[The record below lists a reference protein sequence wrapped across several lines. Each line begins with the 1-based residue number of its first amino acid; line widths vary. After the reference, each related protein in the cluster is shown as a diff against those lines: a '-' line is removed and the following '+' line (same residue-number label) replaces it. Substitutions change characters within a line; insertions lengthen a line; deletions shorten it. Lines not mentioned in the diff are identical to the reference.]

1 MSATLFW
8 KLSDQQKTQDW
19 LERNLSSLL
28 KKRPELK
35 SLFDE
40 ADDRVSHFF
49 QIFFPTLETSCYV
62 ANLSLEDKA
71 VQKINLSIRI
81 PAHPVFS
88 EYLPEHCS
96 LAVIGYWNTNPNV
109 RSPWFTPEKIMIT
122 HNNSDATVYE
132 HEIECAYQQ
141 LGIGGVNFP
150 PNGTQ
155 NVLTRQLASDLPKI
169 SVETNKRLEDWRS
182 FLNFKRNLI
191 RQKTVGLRY
200 INAKYIPETYQ
211 VQLLIVAEHK
221 EYLEQVR
228 RAFARQNLELFDL
241 NISSEDWVFNLPE
254 NDKDNKRTPRSELEL
269 GQISRGKNALEII
282 LEQQLKSNVT
292 LNIRK
297 EIPFDKPV
305 FALLNVEVSEDWK
318 NKLEK
323 VDLNSQD
330 DETLFNNQEII
341 NSFTKL
347 IPEQGF
353 VSFSLVGDWALIGR
367 QEKVIN
373 NLRQNE
379 NCYSPYLSSYLFDIT
394 QAQTPRALSNI
405 QHWFNADLNDAQKS
419 AVNKMLSAPDLCLIQ
434 GPPGTGKTTVI
445 AEAILQFAKEGQTV
459 LLASQAHDAIDNALS
474 RIKNRPELRAI
485 RLAKE
490 IKGRSKITED
500 GQQFVGEQALARHYD
515 ALAQYVDS
523 GFIKPL
529 RDKKEVIKNL
539 QEWLKQAE
547 FLDADMQK
555 SQQRLHE
562 ITQQGKEKRQALQY
576 AQQDFEL
583 HLQKYEQLQQDK
595 QKLEQLCDFL
605 QHRSHAPTN
614 IIFPQNLVSIA
625 KTLFLLKDA
634 QIKMPFTLSDF
645 QINPQSKMLILT
657 ALFDIWKKVQYNI
670 EHIQS
675 DIQRLESLGAGS
687 LTSIETTL
695 KIKSLEDEI
704 EILLNQLDAGDD
716 SVSDL
721 WRSKRRELSQLKQS
735 SDGLTHPCYQQL
747 FENAEQFNNVQN
759 AQNTAQVLSRRL
771 ALFAQINQD
780 LAVQIN
786 HAIQDLQQE
795 IKKLQL
801 NQPED
806 TLVKQLEREVETL
819 RDNYTQQQAKQ
830 KQIQQKQ
837 SKHLETQN
845 FKQEFEVCVT
855 AVREQIKN
863 LENEYTA
870 AFNKN
875 KNWQSLFEQWHQILQ
890 QSTQECEDWE
900 ILQSTYT
907 ENCNLVAI
915 SCNENERTL
924 TNAGLD
930 GFDVVIIDEVSKA
943 TPLELLL
950 PLMRARKAILVG
962 DHRQLPPLFQ
972 ESQDASATF
981 EDMVNEQED
990 SQSQDTLLT
999 KENFKRY
1006 EKMVTASLFKELF
1019 EKAPELLRERLTVQF
1034 RMHPDIMKMIN
1045 YFYEGQLTYCE
1056 KTEKEK
1062 DRRHH
1067 IILKSKYNDL
1077 VTEDKHLLW
1086 IDTSYDE
1093 KGMPCL
1099 DVEGSTNPT
1108 EARLIAL
1115 ALVRINEQMRQ
1126 KRFNSKN
1133 KYKVGVVSFYQ
1144 SQCRTIREAI
1154 KKVNQGQIR
1163 FDAID
1168 VEINTVIRYQGKEK
1182 PIILISLVRNDGKAK
1197 DHRRSSHANVARFE
1211 FINVAMSR
1219 AQNLLMVFGARN
1231 MLEMRDII
1239 LPKMDSQGSEKKKV
1253 YQDIFN
1259 RLERMAQICSAKEFI
1274 QACENR

>member
-8 KLSDQQKTQDW
+8 KLSDQPNMQER
-19 LERNLSSLL
+19 LERNLNHILRT
-28 KKRPELK
+28 RPELK
-35 SLFDE
+35 PLFDN
-40 ADDRVSHFF
+40 ADDRISHFF
-49 QIFFPTLETSCYV
+49 QLFFPQSVERDCYL
-62 ANLSLEDKA
+62 ANLSLQDDSEKR
-71 VQKINLSIRI
+71 ISLSIRFQYHHI
-81 PAHPVFS
+81 FNQS
-88 EYLPEHCS
+88 EYLPEYCS
-96 LAVIGYWNTNPNV
+96 LAVIGYWKTTAPT
-109 RSPWFTPEKIMIT
+109 PWFMPEKIMIT
-122 HNNSDATVYE
+122 HNSDATKYE

-141 LGIGGVNFP
+141 LGVGGVEYP
-150 PNGTQ
+150 PNGIQ
-155 NVLTRQLASDLPKI
+155 NALTRQLANDLPKI
-169 SVETNKRLEDWRS
+169 SVETNKRLQDWYS
-182 FLNFKRNLI
+182 FLQFKRNLI

-200 INAKYIPETYQ
+200 INAQYIPETYQ
-211 VQLLIVAEHK
+211 VQLLVVAENK
-221 EYLEQVR
+221 EYLQQVR
-228 RAFARQNLELFDL
+228 KAFSRQNLELFDL
-241 NISSEDWVFNLPE
+241 NISSEDWTFNLPE
-254 NDKDNKRTPRSELEL
+254 NDRENKRTPKSEIEL
-269 GQISRGKNALEII
+269 GQIPRSKKALEEISI
-282 LEQQLKSNVT
+282 QQLKS
-292 LNIRK
+292 K
-297 EIPFDKPV
+297 EMQKMIKDVPFDKPV
-305 FALLNVEVSEDWK
+305 FALLNIEVSEDWK

-330 DETLFNNQEII
+330 EETLFNNQDII
-341 NSFTKL
+341 DNFIKR
-347 IPEQGF
+347 IPQQGF
-353 VSFSLVGDWALIGR
+353 ISFSLVGDWALINR
-367 QEKVIN
+367 QERVIN

-394 QAQTPRALSNI
+394 QAQKPTALPNI
-405 QHWFNADLNDAQKS
+405 KEWFNTDLNEAQKS
-419 AVNKMLSAPDLCLIQ
+419 AVKKMLAAPDLCLIQ

-445 AEAILQFAKEGQTV
+445 AEAILQFAKDGQTV

-485 RLAKE
+485 RLANE
-490 IKGRSKITED
+490 ARGRSKITED
-500 GQQFVGEQALARHYD
+500 GQQFAGEQALARHYD
-515 ALAQYVDS
+515 ALAQYVDN

-529 RDKKEVIKNL
+529 RDRQAKIKNL

-547 FLDADMQK
+547 FLTVDIQK
-555 SQQRLHE
+555 SQQRLQE
-562 ITQQGKEKRQALQY
+562 IAQQGTEKKQALQQ
-576 AQQDFEL
+576 AQQDFDL
-583 HLQKYEQLQQDK
+583 HIQKYQQQQQYK
-595 QKLEQLCDFL
+595 QKMVQLCDFL
-605 QHRSHAPTN
+605 QQKSHAPAD
-614 IIFPQNLVSIA
+614 IDFPQNLATIA

-634 QIKMPFTLSDF
+634 QVKIPFALSDF
-645 QINPQSKMLILT
+645 KVNPQSQMLILT
-657 ALFDIWKKVQYNI
+657 ALFDVWKKVQFNI

-675 DIQRLESLGAGS
+675 DVQRLESLGSGS

-721 WRSKRRELSQLKQS
+721 WRSKRRELNQLKQS
-735 SDGLTHPCYQQL
+735 SDGLTHLCYQQL
-747 FENAEQFNNVQN
+747 FEDAEQFNNVQN
-759 AQNTAQVLSRRL
+759 AQNTAQVLSQRL
-771 ALFAQINQD
+771 ALFTQINHD
-780 LAVQIN
+780 LVVQIN
-786 HAIQDLQQE
+786 HAIQELQYE
-795 IKKLQL
+795 IQKLPL

-806 TLVKQLEREVETL
+806 SLVKQLEHDVETL
-819 RDNYTQQQAKQ
+819 RDHYKQQQNTQ
-830 KQIQQKQ
+830 KQIEQKQ
-837 SKHLETQN
+837 SEHLKIHNFTQD
-845 FKQEFEVCVT
+845 FQVCV
-855 AVREQIKN
+855 AAIREQIKN

-870 AFNKN
+870 DYDKN
-875 KNWQSLFEQWHQILQ
+875 KNWQPLFEQWHQILQ
-890 QSTQECEDWE
+890 QSKQEGEDWE

-981 EDMVNEQED
+981 EDMVNEEED
-990 SQSQDTLLT
+990 SQSQDILLT

-1019 EKAPELLRERLTVQF
+1019 EKAPNTLRERLTVQF

-1045 YFYEGQLTYCE
+1045 YFYDHTLECGNPHI
-1056 KTEKEK
+1056 
-1062 DRRHH
+1062 DRNHN

-1086 IDTSYDE
+1086 VDTSNDE
-1093 KGMPCL
+1093 KGVACL
-1099 DVEGSTNPT
+1099 DVDRSTNPT
-1108 EARLIAL
+1108 EARLIAQT
-1115 ALVRINEQMRQ
+1115 LVRINEQMQR
-1126 KRFNSKN
+1126 KGFNSKN

-1144 SQCRTIREAI
+1144 AQCRTIREAI
-1154 KKVNQGQIR
+1154 RKVNQGQIR

-1182 PIILISLVRNDGKAK
+1182 PIILISLVRNDGKSK
-1197 DHRRSSHANVARFE
+1197 EHRRSSNANVARFE

-1239 LPKMDSQGSEKKKV
+1239 LPKMDSQGSEKKKI

-1259 RLERMAQICSAKEFI
+1259 RLDRMAQICSAKEFV

>member
-8 KLSDQQKTQDW
+8 KLSDQPKTQEL
-19 LERNLSSLL
+19 LEKNLNHLL
-28 KKRPELK
+28 RTRPELK
-35 SLFDE
+35 PLFDG
-40 ADDRVSHFF
+40 ADDRVDRFF
-49 QIFFPTLETSCYV
+49 QLFFPQQSVERDCYL
-62 ANLSLEDKA
+62 ANLSLQDDSER
-71 VQKINLSIRI
+71 KISLSIRFYNHHI
-81 PAHPVFS
+81 FNQD

-96 LAVIGYWNTNPNV
+96 LAVIGYWNTKTN
-109 RSPWFTPEKIMIT
+109 SPWFTPEKIMIT
-122 HNNSDATVYE
+122 HNDENATVYE

-141 LGIGGVNFP
+141 LGERDYPDRNI
-150 PNGTQ
+150 Q
-155 NVLTRQLASDLPKI
+155 NVLTRQLANDLPKI
-169 SVETNKRLEDWRS
+169 SVETNKRLQDWYS
-182 FLNFKRNLI
+182 FLQFKRNLI

-200 INAKYIPETYQ
+200 INAQYIPETYQ
-211 VQLLIVAEHK
+211 VQLLVVAGNKEH
-221 EYLEQVR
+221 LQQVR
-228 RAFARQNLELFDL
+228 KGFSRQNLEIFDL
-241 NISSEDWVFNLPE
+241 NISSEDWTFNLPE
-254 NDKDNKRTPRSELEL
+254 NDRESKRTPKSEIKL
-269 GQISRGKNALEII
+269 GQIPRSKKALEEISI
-282 LEQQLKSNVT
+282 QQLKS
-292 LNIRK
+292 K
-297 EIPFDKPV
+297 EIQEMIKDVPFDKPV
-305 FALLNVEVSEDWK
+305 FALLNIEVSEDWK

-330 DETLFNNQEII
+330 EETLFNNQEII
-341 NSFTKL
+341 DDFKNR

-353 VSFSLVGDWALIGR
+353 VSFPSAGEMKLIKRHENGI
-367 QEKVIN
+367 K
-373 NLRQNE
+373 NLCQNE

-394 QAQTPRALSNI
+394 QAQIPRSLPDI
-405 QHWFNADLNDAQKS
+405 KEWFNTDLNEAQKS
-419 AVNKMLSAPDLCLIQ
+419 AVKKMLAAPDLCLIQ

-445 AEAILQFAKEGQTV
+445 AEAILQFAKDGQTV

-485 RLAKE
+485 RLANE
-490 IKGRSKITED
+490 ARGRSKITED
-500 GQQFVGEQALARHYD
+500 GQQFAGEQALARHYD
-515 ALAQYVDS
+515 ALAQYVDN

-529 RDKKEVIKNL
+529 RDKQAKIKNL

-547 FLDADMQK
+547 FLTVDMQK
-555 SQQRLHE
+555 SQQRLQE
-562 ITQQGKEKRQALQY
+562 IAQQGNEKKQVLQQ
-576 AQQDFEL
+576 AQQDFDL
-583 HLQKYEQLQQDK
+583 HIQKYQQQQQYK
-595 QKLEQLCDFL
+595 QKMVQLCDFL
-605 QHRSHAPTN
+605 QQKSHAPAD
-614 IIFPQNLVSIA
+614 IDFPQNLATIA

-634 QIKMPFTLSDF
+634 QVKIPFALSDF
-645 QINPQSKMLILT
+645 KVNPQSKMLILT
-657 ALFDIWKKVQYNI
+657 ALFDVWKKVQFNI
-670 EHIQS
+670 EHIHS
-675 DIQRLESLGAGS
+675 DVQRLESLGSGS

-721 WRSKRRELSQLKQS
+721 WRSKRRELNQLKQS
-735 SDGLTHPCYQQL
+735 SDGLTHLCYQQL
-747 FENAEQFNNVQN
+747 FEDAEQFNNVQN
-759 AQNTAQVLSRRL
+759 AQNTAQVLSQRL
-771 ALFAQINQD
+771 ALFTQINHD
-780 LAVQIN
+780 LVVQIN
-786 HAIQDLQQE
+786 HAIQELQYE
-795 IKKLQL
+795 IQKLPL

-806 TLVKQLEREVETL
+806 SLVKQLEHEVETL
-819 RDNYTQQQAKQ
+819 RDHYKQQQNTQ
-830 KQIQQKQ
+830 KKIEQKQ
-837 SKHLETQN
+837 SEHLKIHNFTQD
-845 FKQEFEVCVT
+845 FQVCV
-855 AVREQIKN
+855 AAIREQIKN

-870 AFNKN
+870 AYDKN
-875 KNWQSLFEQWHQILQ
+875 KNWQPLFEQWHQILQ
-890 QSTQECEDWE
+890 QSKQEGEDWE

-915 SCNENERTL
+915 SCNEDERTL

-1019 EKAPELLRERLTVQF
+1019 EKAPDILRERLTVQF

-1045 YFYEGQLTYCE
+1045 YFYDGQLEYCE

-1086 IDTSYDE
+1086 VDTSNDE
-1093 KGMPCL
+1093 KGVACL
-1099 DVEGSTNPT
+1099 DVDRSTNPT
-1108 EARLIAL
+1108 EARLIAQT
-1115 ALVRINEQMRQ
+1115 LVRINEQMQQ
-1126 KRFNSKN
+1126 KGYNSKN
-1133 KYKVGVVSFYQ
+1133 QYKVGVVSFYQ
-1144 SQCRTIREAI
+1144 AQCRTIREAI
-1154 KKVNQGQIR
+1154 KKVNQGQPR

-1168 VEINTVIRYQGKEK
+1168 VEVNTVIRYQGKEK
-1182 PIILISLVRNDGKAK
+1182 PIILISLVRNDGKPK
-1197 DHRRSSHANVARFE
+1197 EHRRSSNANVARFE

-1239 LPKMDSQGSEKKKV
+1239 LPKMDSQGSEKKKI
-1253 YQDIFN
+1253 YQDIFI
-1259 RLERMAQICSAKEFI
+1259 RLDRMAQICSAKEFV

>member
-8 KLSDQQKTQDW
+8 KLSDQPNMQER
-19 LERNLSSLL
+19 LERNLNHILRT
-28 KKRPELK
+28 RPELK
-35 SLFDE
+35 PLFDN
-40 ADDRVSHFF
+40 ADDRISHFF
-49 QIFFPTLETSCYV
+49 QLFFPQSVERDCYL
-62 ANLSLEDKA
+62 ANLSLQDDSEKR
-71 VQKINLSIRI
+71 ISLSIRFQYHHI
-81 PAHPVFS
+81 FNQS
-88 EYLPEHCS
+88 EYLPEYCS
-96 LAVIGYWNTNPNV
+96 LAVIGYWKTTAAT
-109 RSPWFTPEKIMIT
+109 PWFMPEKIMIT
-122 HNNSDATVYE
+122 HNSDATKYE

-141 LGIGGVNFP
+141 LGVGGVEYP
-150 PNGTQ
+150 PNGIQ
-155 NVLTRQLASDLPKI
+155 NALTRQLANDLPKI
-169 SVETNKRLEDWRS
+169 SVETNKRLQDWYS
-182 FLNFKRNLI
+182 FLQFKRNLI

-200 INAKYIPETYQ
+200 INAQYISETYQ
-211 VQLLIVAEHK
+211 VQLLVVAENK
-221 EYLEQVR
+221 EYLQQVR
-228 RAFARQNLELFDL
+228 KAFSRQNLELFDL
-241 NISSEDWVFNLPE
+241 NISSEDWTFNLPE
-254 NDKDNKRTPRSELEL
+254 NDRENKRTPKSEIEL
-269 GQISRGKNALEII
+269 GQIPRSKKALEEISI
-282 LEQQLKSNVT
+282 QQLKS
-292 LNIRK
+292 K
-297 EIPFDKPV
+297 EMQKMIKDVPFDKPV
-305 FALLNVEVSEDWK
+305 FALLNIEVSEDWK

-330 DETLFNNQEII
+330 EETLFNNQDII
-341 NSFTKL
+341 DNFIKR
-347 IPEQGF
+347 IPQQGF
-353 VSFSLVGDWALIGR
+353 ISFSLVGDWALINR
-367 QEKVIN
+367 QERVIN

-394 QAQTPRALSNI
+394 QAQKPTALPNI
-405 QHWFNADLNDAQKS
+405 KEWFNTDLNEAQKS
-419 AVNKMLSAPDLCLIQ
+419 AVKKMLAAPDLCLIQ

-445 AEAILQFAKEGQTV
+445 AEAILQFAKDGQTV

-485 RLAKE
+485 RLANE
-490 IKGRSKITED
+490 ARGRSKITED
-500 GQQFVGEQALARHYD
+500 GQQFAGEQALARHYD
-515 ALAQYVDS
+515 ALAQYVDN

-529 RDKKEVIKNL
+529 RDRQAKIKNL

-547 FLDADMQK
+547 FLTVDIQK
-555 SQQRLHE
+555 SQQRLQE
-562 ITQQGKEKRQALQY
+562 IAQQGTEKKQALQQ
-576 AQQDFEL
+576 AQQDFDL
-583 HLQKYEQLQQDK
+583 HIQKYQQQQQYK
-595 QKLEQLCDFL
+595 QKMVQLCDFL
-605 QHRSHAPTN
+605 QQKSYAPAD
-614 IIFPQNLVSIA
+614 IDFPQNLATIA

-634 QIKMPFTLSDF
+634 QVKIPFALSDF
-645 QINPQSKMLILT
+645 KVNPQSQMLILT
-657 ALFDIWKKVQYNI
+657 ALFDVWKKVQFNI

-675 DIQRLESLGAGS
+675 DVQRLESLGSGS

-721 WRSKRRELSQLKQS
+721 WRSKRRELNQLKQS
-735 SDGLTHPCYQQL
+735 SDGLTHLCYQQL
-747 FENAEQFNNVQN
+747 FEDAEQFNNVQN
-759 AQNTAQVLSRRL
+759 AQNTTQVLSQRL
-771 ALFAQINQD
+771 ALFTQINHD
-780 LAVQIN
+780 LVIQIN
-786 HAIQDLQQE
+786 HAIQELQYE
-795 IKKLQL
+795 IQKLPL

-806 TLVKQLEREVETL
+806 SLVKQLEHDVETL
-819 RDNYTQQQAKQ
+819 RDHYKQQQNTQ
-830 KQIQQKQ
+830 KQIEQKH
-837 SKHLETQN
+837 SAHLKIHNFTQD
-845 FKQEFEVCVT
+845 FQVCV
-855 AVREQIKN
+855 AAIREQTKN

-870 AFNKN
+870 TYDKN
-875 KNWQSLFEQWHQILQ
+875 KNWQPLFEQWHQILQ
-890 QSTQECEDWE
+890 QSKQEGEDWE

-981 EDMVNEQED
+981 EDMVNEEED

-1019 EKAPELLRERLTVQF
+1019 EKAPDILRERLTVQF

-1045 YFYEGQLTYCE
+1045 YFYEGQLDCGNPDI
-1056 KTEKEK
+1056 
-1062 DRRHH
+1062 DRNHH

-1086 IDTSYDE
+1086 VDTSNDE
-1093 KGMPCL
+1093 KGVACL
-1099 DVEGSTNPT
+1099 DVDRSTNPT
-1108 EARLIAL
+1108 EARLIAQT
-1115 ALVRINEQMRQ
+1115 LVRINEQMQR
-1126 KRFNSKN
+1126 KGFNSKN

-1144 SQCRTIREAI
+1144 AQCRTIREAI
-1154 KKVNQGQIR
+1154 RKVNQGQIR

-1182 PIILISLVRNDGKAK
+1182 PIILISLVRNDGKSK
-1197 DHRRSSHANVARFE
+1197 EHRRSSNANVARFE

-1239 LPKMDSQGSEKKKV
+1239 LPKMDSQGSEKKKI

-1259 RLERMAQICSAKEFI
+1259 RLDRMAQICSAKEFV